1 VRGLTLAGAGVL
13 FGDDVADAV
22 EAPPEIRTVRL
33 ARSPTICFAPVY
45 VSEEMLRAEGFSE
58 VQWAQAPVNA
68 YEKLVS
74 GEADFG
80 ATDVGTVIRIVDA
93 GHAVVALIG
102 LHVGCYE
109 LFGTDRI
116 RTVRDLKG
124 KTVAVTGLQ
133 TGRHLFM
140 SAIAAYVGLDPRRD
154 IRWVVHPSPEAIRLL
169 EEGKVDAFIAFPP
182 EPQELRAKKIG
193 RLIVST
199 TIDRP
204 WSEYFCCFLLGRR
217 DFVQKYPVATRRAL
231 RAILKAN
238 TVCALEPERVARN
251 LVDHGFTTAAY
262 EYVALT
268 IRELPYGKWRGQ
280 DPTDSIRFHALRLHQ
295 VGLVKST
302 PQKIIAQGT
311 DWRFLNEL
319 KRELKG

>member
-1 VRGLTLAGAGVL
+1 
-13 FGDDVADAV
+13 
-22 EAPPEIRTVRL
+22 
-33 ARSPTICFAPVY
+33 
-45 VSEEMLRAEGFSE
+45 
-58 VQWAQAPVNA
+58 
-68 YEKLVS
+68 
-74 GEADFG
+74 
-80 ATDVGTVIRIVDA
+80 
-93 GHAVVALIG
+93 
-102 LHVGCYE
+102 
-109 LFGTDRI
+109 
-116 RTVRDLKG
+116 
-124 KTVAVTGLQ
+124 
-133 TGRHLFM
+133 M

-154 IRWVVHPSPEAIRLL
+154 IRWVVHPSPEAIGLL
-169 EEGKVDAFIAFPP
+169 AEGKVDAFIAFPP

-217 DFVQKYPVATRRAL
+217 DFVQKYPVATRRAV

-238 TVCALEPERVARN
+238 TVCSLEPERVVRH

-268 IRELPYGKWRGQ
+268 IRELPYGKWREQ

-302 PQKIIAQGT
+302 PQQIIAQGT

-319 KRELKG
+319 KKELKG